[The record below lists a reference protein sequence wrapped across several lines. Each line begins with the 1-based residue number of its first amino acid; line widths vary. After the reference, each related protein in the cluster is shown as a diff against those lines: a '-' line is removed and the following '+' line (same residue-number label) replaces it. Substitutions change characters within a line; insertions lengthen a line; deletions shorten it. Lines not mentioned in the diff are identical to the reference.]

1 MKKIFIG
8 FFALLMSA
16 SLMAERVSQEDA
28 ALVANHFMNGA
39 SSASDAQ
46 KAPQKRMVL
55 KKAASATDNQ
65 YYIYENAN
73 GEGWVIVAANDV
85 VTPVLAYSNTGSFRT
100 DNMPKNIS
108 NWMSKYDHFILKLE
122 ADGVVA
128 SEETKAQWTNLRKA
142 SAPQAKAAAVVGPLI
157 QTQWDQDAPYNNLC
171 PGTGTWGKG
180 SSKAAT
186 GCAATALAQVMK
198 YWEWPVKGTGSH
210 SYQPLDPNST
220 TGAQSKRYGVQSA
233 DFGNTTYDWANMLNN
248 YSGST
253 TSAQKNAV
261 ATLMYHCG
269 VAMEMMYGNY
279 DDGGSGAYTA
289 NYGIWDSEE
298 FPCSQNALVTYF
310 GYPQEGLVSY
320 MRDGYTEQGYK
331 YYDSWTDAAWTAM
344 VKAELDLKRPILY
357 AGEGDEGGHSFICD
371 GYDTSNKF
379 HFNWGWSGDCDG
391 YFTLSSLNPGG
402 DGIGGGGYDFSE
414 GQEVIIGIRRP
425 GKDVNVSWYA
435 DGVLFDETV
444 ATGGSLTLP
453 ASTPEDCQNG
463 KVFVGWTE
471 EDSYEGDEA
480 PALVK
485 AGAFLEEDATFY
497 AVYAT
502 AEGGSASVK
511 TTITMSDI
519 AAASGTSNGFT
530 FTAGGGGQNS
540 ATYNTNGKDARYYA
554 GNTLTISC
562 ETEMTEIVFN
572 ISAQGLKRL
581 ASITAG
587 TGTIAAQQSGDN
599 TVTWTG
605 SAKEVTFTVGATA
618 DYGTEPNKA
627 GQLDFTSVDITTGG
641 GVTYSAYA
649 TTCSGE
655 APEPVYY
662 SIRFFSNGAQ
672 IGETQTVL
680 KGQQADVPEDPTPL
694 CDDYTFAGWWNAE
707 LAADNKEAK
716 TWITNFK
723 ATKDQDYYAI
733 YSRTEESEGGS
744 AAFDGETAGTYKIY
758 AQVGD
763 TKYFAKGIE
772 AITNSNKKITST
784 TDESEAFEYVFAK
797 VEGGFSIKNGEQY
810 LSYGTSGTNISTSA
824 DPYTWTIASGV
835 KGTWRVNA
843 TTGTNRA
850 LAFRAGESN
859 VFGPYSTTNITANG
873 NEYFDLEIVGEG
885 VSSTTYYTST
895 LNCSGSAIDNTAV
908 EQKAVK
914 MIYNGQVVIVRDGV
928 RYNMLGQ
935 TIE

>member
-73 GEGWVIVAANDV
+73 GEGWVIVAANDI

-157 QTQWDQDAPYNNLC
+157 QTKWDQDAPYNDLC
-171 PGTGTWGKG
+171 PGTGTWGKN
-180 SSKAAT
+180 STKAAT

-233 DFGNTTYDWANMLNN
+233 DFGNTTYDWANMLNK

-269 VAMEMMYGNY
+269 VAMEMMYGNN

-331 YYDSWTDAAWTAM
+331 YYDSWTDAEWTAM

-435 DGVLFDETV
+435 DGILFDETV

-502 AEGGSASVK
+502 AEGGSGTK
-511 TTITMSDI
+511 TVTYTGSDLFSNQEPAGTKTIEGVTFAFDKG
-519 AAASGTSNGFT
+519 ANASGNEPKYYDKGTSV
-530 FTAGGGGQNS
+530 
-540 ATYNTNGKDARYYA
+540 RMYA
-554 GNTLTISC
+554 DNTLTISA
-562 ETEMTEIVFN
+562 ETEISAVQFTFGSTTTAGLTASEGTLSGNAWSGNSKSIVF
-572 ISAQGLKRL
+572 
-581 ASITAG
+581 T
-587 TGTIAAQQSGDN
+587 
-599 TVTWTG
+599 TG
-605 SAKEVTFTVGATA
+605 STGQQHIMNIVVTV
-618 DYGTEPNKA
+618 
-627 GQLDFTSVDITTGG
+627 GG

-680 KGQQADVPEDPTPL
+680 KGQQAEVPEDPTPL

-810 LSYGTSGTNISTSA
+810 LSYGTSGTNIGTSA

-843 TTGTNRA
+843 TTGSNRA

-895 LNCSGSAIDNTAV
+895 LNCSGSAIENTAV